1 MANPLP
7 ITPRA
12 LAAATGSGNGSSV
25 DMSASVPICV
35 RAGAVLTL
43 EVTAVDDPATQV
55 TVSLQTSANGLLN
68 WRTVDSWSAQG
79 VGSAEQSFADLNK
92 FCRVTWAV
100 TGTSGTPSATF
111 VVAGEAHQLFLD
123 TTDITSAQLPVKALA
138 SVAKTV
144 IAKAMISASGDAE
157 DSMASSYT
165 LPIAAWSDS
174 VSQRCAQVASFQIM
188 SFRGF
193 QPNGTDELI
202 VKANDDAQS
211 WLKRVAA
218 GSLRPPG
225 IVDSAPT
232 VYEGGAVV
240 FTSPARG
247 W

>member
-1 MANPLP
+1 MANPLS

-25 DMSASVPICV
+25 DLSASVPVCV
-35 RAGAVLTL
+35 RSGATLTL
-43 EVTAVDDPATQV
+43 EVTAVDDPATKV
-55 TVSLQTSANGLLN
+55 TVSLQTSADGSTN
-68 WRTVDSWSAQG
+68 WRTVDSWPAQG
-79 VGSAEQSFADLNK
+79 VGSVEQSFADLNK
-92 FCRVTWAV
+92 FCRVSWAA
-100 TGTSGTPSATF
+100 TGTSGTPTTTF
-111 VVAGEAHQLFLD
+111 VVAGDAHQLFLD
-123 TTDITSAQLPVKALA
+123 TTDITSAQLPAKALA

-165 LPIAAWSDS
+165 LPIVAWSDS
-174 VSQRCAQVASFQIM
+174 VSQRCAQIASFQIM

-202 VKANDDAQS
+202 VKANDDAQG

-232 VYEGGAVV
+232 VYEGGAAVV
-240 FTSPARG
+240 TNARRG